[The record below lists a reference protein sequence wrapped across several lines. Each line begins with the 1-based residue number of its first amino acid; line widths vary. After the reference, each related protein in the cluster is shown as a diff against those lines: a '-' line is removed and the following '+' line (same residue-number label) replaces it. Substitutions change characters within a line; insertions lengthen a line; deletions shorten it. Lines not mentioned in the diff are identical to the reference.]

1 MEPTHDLNTLH
12 RTAKYFMDDGRAGS
26 PEEAMNFLRDF
37 GLSIYVGAEIATS
50 VHHQACLLTLVN
62 CAQRTLLGG
71 IDVFGVPE
79 CPSITPLAR
88 GGSLK
93 ESVLA
98 LGGRIGL
105 SPNSTWPAALIG
117 DAQPLALPRT
127 SWRLTWN
134 GWRGGVTPAR
144 SALRLP
150 EGQRSSSLSPLVAA
164 AACAGEAFAY
174 HAKDH
179 VLAGN
184 RSLGLSLWNPGA
196 DWVSDDPSEAAI
208 TYLPSQLWLI
218 GLGNLGQAYAWALA
232 SLPYRDRQEVVL
244 VLNDFDKIMLSNE
257 STSLLSF
264 SKDVGRRKARV
275 VSDWM
280 EELGFTTFLEER
292 RFGAF
297 IKRSADE
304 PNVALCGVD
313 NALAR
318 THLEKA
324 GFGLVVEAGL
334 GAGPESFRSFSLHAF
349 PASRTAEDLWSRMV
363 GQTVSST
370 EQMPA
375 YRELK
380 RRGMDGCGVTRLA
393 NRTIAVP
400 FVGLTAA
407 CLAVAEL
414 LRRLNGGQA
423 FEVISGSTMAL
434 GDVEGIPM
442 APEPYAHGHLA
453 AA

>member
-26 PEEAMNFLRDF
+26 PEEAMNILRDF
-37 GLSIYVGAEIATS
+37 GLSIYVGAETATS

-62 CAQRTLLGG
+62 CAHRTLLGG
-71 IDVFGVPE
+71 IDVFDVPE
-79 CPSITPLAR
+79 CPSITPLAQR
-88 GGSLK
+88 GSLK
-93 ESVLA
+93 EAVLA

-117 DAQPLALPRT
+117 DAQPLVLPKT

-134 GWRGGVTPAR
+134 GWRGGVTP
-144 SALRLP
+144 SHSGLRLR
-150 EGQRSSSLSPLVAA
+150 EGERSSSLSPLVAA

-184 RSLGLSLWNPGA
+184 RDLGLSLWNPGA
-196 DWVSDDPSEAAI
+196 DWLSDDPSEAAI
-208 TYLPSQLWLI
+208 VYLPSELWLI

-232 SLPYRDRQEVVL
+232 SLPYRDREEVVL
-244 VLNDFDKIMLSNE
+244 VLNDFDKIMVSNE

-264 SKDVGRRKARV
+264 SKDIGRRKARV

-280 EELGFTTFLEER
+280 ETRGFTTFLEER
-292 RFGAF
+292 HFGAS

-313 NALAR
+313 NALVR

-334 GAGPESFRSFSLHAF
+334 GAGPESFRSFSLHTF
-349 PASRTAEDLWSRMV
+349 PASRSAETLWSRMG
-363 GQTVSST
+363 GQTPSSN

-380 RRGMDGCGVTRLA
+380 RRGMDRCGLTRLA
-393 NRTIAVP
+393 NRTVAVP

-407 CLAVAEL
+407 CLTISEL

-423 FEVISGSTMAL
+423 FEVISGSTMSL
-434 GDVEGIPM
+434 SDIEGIPM
-442 APEPYAHGHLA
+442 ATEPYAHGHLA